1 MISNLKALPTPRI
14 ILLIAALVLTPYSYA
29 YTKKAAEATPA
40 PLAQHQIQQSIAN
53 AESETLASLLN
64 SVPKSEIQ
72 QHFTLENPFVLA
84 ITTAERCSTDLL
96 DVLITADVP
105 FIGGTDGNALHYI
118 GYFSDLGDNLKCLN
132 KLLALG
138 MDINQQDQDGYTPLI
153 KLLYSQSE
161 HTADLIS
168 YMLKQVANPLI
179 RSQSG
184 MDFLHHALALQLLYS
199 EQLQFLAEDDPM
211 YLKADKMATTAQ
223 LARKL
228 FAEYYV
234 GQQEN
239 KITIGTLSIP

>member
-1 MISNLKALPTPRI
+1 
-14 ILLIAALVLTPYSYA
+14 
-29 YTKKAAEATPA
+29 
-40 PLAQHQIQQSIAN
+40 
-53 AESETLASLLN
+53 
-64 SVPKSEIQ
+64 
-72 QHFTLENPFVLA
+72 
-84 ITTAERCSTDLL
+84 
-96 DVLITADVP
+96 
-105 FIGGTDGNALHYI
+105 
-118 GYFSDLGDNLKCLN
+118 
-132 KLLALG
+132 
-138 MDINQQDQDGYTPLI
+138 
-153 KLLYSQSE
+153 
-161 HTADLIS
+161 
-168 YMLKQVANPLI
+168 MLKKGANPLI